1 MFGDEV
7 IFYIVSVESHV
18 STNPTVLCKLKCH
31 NTFQAQNKQK
41 SSHLKM
47 NKIQKRESRL
57 LGEMFYFE
65 NCLRDTFLS
74 GSIFYDMIFPPIE
87 YNYVSIECESQQN
100 LVK

>member
-41 SSHLKM
+41 IITFK
-47 NKIQKRESRL
+47 NEQNPEKGIKVIGGNVL
-57 LGEMFYFE
+57 L
-65 NCLRDTFLS
+65 
-74 GSIFYDMIFPPIE
+74 
-87 YNYVSIECESQQN
+87 
-100 LVK
+100 